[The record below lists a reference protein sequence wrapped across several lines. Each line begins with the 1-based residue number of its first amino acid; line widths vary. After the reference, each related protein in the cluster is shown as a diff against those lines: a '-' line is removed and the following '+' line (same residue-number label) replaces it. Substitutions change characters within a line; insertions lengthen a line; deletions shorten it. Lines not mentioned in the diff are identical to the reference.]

1 MTATITADEKLR
13 HINNMLSEI
22 SNIYQRLL
30 LLKNV
35 PESVFIVM
43 SSILE
48 FGEGCLQKEIAERS
62 YINKKTVNSTIKKLQ
77 KEEYIELKA
86 GKYPNMHI
94 YLTEKGRLYMNENI
108 VPIIKLENM
117 VLDSMPTKEFETLVD
132 SYKKYIDTF
141 REHVERFSLENRL
154 SK

>member
-1 MTATITADEKLR
+1 MVTTITSDEKLR

-22 SNIYQRLL
+22 SNIYQKLL
-30 LLKNV
+30 LSKNV

-48 FGEGCLQKEIAERS
+48 LGEGCLQKDIAEKS

-94 YLTEKGRLYMNENI
+94 FLTDRGRVYMSENI
-108 VPIIKLENM
+108 MPIIELENN
-117 VLDSMPTKEFETLVD
+117 VLESMPENEFEVLVD
-132 SYKKYIDTF
+132 SYKKYIDNF
-141 REHVERFSLENRL
+141 REHVEKVSNSISL
-154 SK
+154 

>member
-22 SNIYQRLL
+22 SDIYQKLL
-30 LLKNV
+30 LSKNV

-48 FGEGCLQKEIAERS
+48 LGEGCLQKNIVEKS

-94 YLTEKGRLYMNENI
+94 YLTEKGQMYMQEKI
-108 VPIIKLENM
+108 VPIIELENT
-117 VLDSMPTKEFETLVD
+117 VLDRMPEKEFGILVD
-132 SYKKYIDTF
+132 SYRKYIDNF
-141 REHVERFSLENRL
+141 RESVEEFAMRNNI
-154 SK
+154 

>member
-22 SNIYQRLL
+22 SDIYQKLL
-30 LLKNV
+30 LSKNV

-48 FGEGCLQKEIAERS
+48 LGEGCLQKNIAEKS

-94 YLTEKGRLYMNENI
+94 YLTEKGQMYMQEKI
-108 VPIIKLENM
+108 VPIIELENT
-117 VLDSMPTKEFETLVD
+117 VLDRMPEKEFGILVD
-132 SYKKYIDTF
+132 SYRKYIDNF
-141 REHVERFSLENRL
+141 RESVEEFAMRNNI
-154 SK
+154 

>member
-1 MTATITADEKLR
+1 MITTIRPDEKLR
-13 HINNMLSEI
+13 HINSMLSEI
-22 SNIYQRLL
+22 SNIYQKLL
-30 LLKNV
+30 LVKNV

-43 SSILE
+43 SSVLE
-48 FGEGCLQKEIAERS
+48 LGEGCLQKDIAEKS

-94 YLTEKGRLYMNENI
+94 YLTDLGRKYVQESIL
-108 VPIIKLENM
+108 PIIELEKTVVEDM
-117 VLDSMPTKEFETLVD
+117 SEQDFEVLTD

-141 REHVERFSLENRL
+141 REHVEEFAMCNNL
-154 SK
+154 